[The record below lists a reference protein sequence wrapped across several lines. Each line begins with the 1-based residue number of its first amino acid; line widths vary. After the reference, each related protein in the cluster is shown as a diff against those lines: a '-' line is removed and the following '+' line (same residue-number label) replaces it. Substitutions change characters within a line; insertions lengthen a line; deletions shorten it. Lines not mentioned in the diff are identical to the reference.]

1 MSVELPELIASEPT
15 SRPAVVYDRY
25 WLQTLVMRAPAPGQT
40 ADAIVTLAAYS
51 SADGSLSGETVNLTV
66 SDLFAKAAGDQ
77 QLADAMVSL
86 MQAVQKIA
94 AADGL
99 VVANG

>member
-1 MSVELPELIASEPT
+1 MSIGLPELIATEPT

-25 WLQTLVMRAPAPGQT
+25 WLQTLVVRAPAPNQP
-40 ADAIVTLAAYS
+40 ADATVILAAYS
-51 SADGSLSGETVNLTV
+51 SADGSLSGETVNLAV
-66 SDLFAKAAGDQ
+66 SDLFTRAVGDQ
-77 QLADAMVSL
+77 KLAEAMVSL
-86 MQAVQKIA
+86 MQAVQQIA

>member
-1 MSVELPELIASEPT
+1 MSIELPELIATEPT

-25 WLQTLVMRAPAPGQT
+25 WVQTLVVRAPAPNQP
-40 ADAIVTLAAYS
+40 ADATVILAAYS

-66 SDLFAKAAGDQ
+66 SDLFTRAAGDQ
-77 QLADAMVSL
+77 KLAEAMVSL
-86 MQAVQKIA
+86 MQAVQQIA

>member
-1 MSVELPELIASEPT
+1 MSIGLPELIATEPT
-15 SRPAVVYDRY
+15 SRPAVTYDRY
-25 WLQTLVMRAPAPGQT
+25 WVQTLVVRAPAPNQP
-40 ADAIVTLAAYS
+40 ADATVILAAYA

-66 SDLFAKAAGDQ
+66 SDLFTRAAGDQ
-77 QLADAMVSL
+77 KLAKAMVSL
-86 MQAVQKIA
+86 MQAVQQIA